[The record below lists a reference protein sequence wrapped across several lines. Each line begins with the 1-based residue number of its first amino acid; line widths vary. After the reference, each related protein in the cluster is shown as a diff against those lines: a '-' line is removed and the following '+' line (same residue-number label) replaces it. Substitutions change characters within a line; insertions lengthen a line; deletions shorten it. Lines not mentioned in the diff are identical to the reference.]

1 VTRTKTSTSTALAS
15 AETTTLPSSAK
26 TSDADPG
33 TGLSWAVNESFMIS
47 GLFALIIFSAPSKIV
62 SVMDGV
68 GERPTRKK

>member
-33 TGLSWAVNESFMIS
+33 TGLSWAVNDIS
-47 GLFALIIFSAPSKIV
+47 SLC
-62 SVMDGV
+62 DGWSW
-68 GERPTRKK
+68 RKRGAQVQYNASYP